1 MIQNMSYGEF
11 LQSFPPRRITSQ
23 EQYQEM
29 QRVVDALLDKGDLT
43 ADEEDYLDLL
53 GTLIYLYEQ
62 QTVHIPDIWGVE
74 LIKAFLSE
82 RGLRQKDLVS
92 VFKTESIVSALLN
105 GHRKLTL
112 EHIEKLAEFFNVSAA
127 LFFKRQKEP
136 EETTSLSQFEVYSA
150 LPQVM
155 PKEPFLMQPALA

>member
-1 MIQNMSYGEF
+1 MYYGE
-11 LQSFPPRRITSQ
+11 LLKSFPPRRITSQ
-23 EQYQEM
+23 EQYEEM

-92 VFKTESIVSALLN
+92 VFKTESIVSAVLN
-105 GHRKLTL
+105 GHGKLTV
-112 EHIEKLAEFFNVSAA
+112 EHIEKLAEFFNVSPA
-127 LFFKRQKEP
+127 LFFKAQKQP
-136 EETTSLSQFEVYSA
+136 EETTSVSQFEVYPA
-150 LPQVM
+150 LSQVM